1 MNCNES
7 CKPESLV
14 KLISGKEVCTWCPEW
29 ARECEARRL
38 LTYKKV
44 ELKEALEKREQIR
57 GKEVTDAL
65 RAVME
70 LVLKNARKK

>member
-7 CKPESLV
+7 CKPNKLLRLV
-14 KLISGKEVCTWCPEW
+14 SGKEVCTWCPEW

-38 LTYKKV
+38 LKYKKA

-57 GKEVTDAL
+57 GKDVTDEL

-70 LVLKNARKK
+70 LVSKNARKK